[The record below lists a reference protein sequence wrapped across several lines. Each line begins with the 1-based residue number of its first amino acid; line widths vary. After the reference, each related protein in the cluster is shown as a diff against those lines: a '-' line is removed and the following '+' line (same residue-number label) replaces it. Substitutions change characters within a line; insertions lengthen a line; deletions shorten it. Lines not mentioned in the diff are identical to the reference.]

1 MKKDMKRIILLFG
14 IVAAIVA
21 LLTAYESQAQTNQTT
36 SKPKTTMKYQDVY
49 PVFVTKDL
57 TACKDFYGKWFNM
70 QPVFESSFFILLVSA
85 DESSRSL
92 VFLSEVH
99 PSSPPTSPAMNAQAG
114 VFLTL
119 QVEDAKADFER
130 LKKAGLKISYELK
143 DEPWGQRRF
152 GVTDPNGMYIDVV
165 QQIEPEKGFWE
176 KYPAKQ

>member
-1 MKKDMKRIILLFG
+1 MKSNMRRIVLLFG
-14 IVAAIVA
+14 IVTAIIA
-21 LLTAYESQAQTNQTT
+21 LFTAYESHAQTSST
-36 SKPKTTMKYQDVY
+36 KPSASMKYQDVY

-57 TACKDFYGKWFNM
+57 SACKEFYGKWFNM

-85 DESSRSL
+85 DESGRSL
-92 VFLSEVH
+92 GFLSEVH
-99 PSSPPTSPAMNAQAG
+99 PSSPPDNPAMNSQAG

-130 LKKAGLKISYELK
+130 LKKAGLKIRYDLK

-152 GVTDPNGMYIDVV
+152 GVIDPNGMYIDVV